1 MANPKTL
8 LKLSAAP
15 DGPDIDLV
23 TNHFCEK
30 CNCYA
35 YAVQDYLGGYLGEQ
49 DNDDFNYLPR
59 PGQSRGVSYL
69 DLMGTN
75 LEGMRRAVHE
85 DGLNYAGLKYP
96 RVIPPGHYVICCFLE
111 PGEYHFIRQN
121 RDGSWSSKDGMGVP
135 TTCDWQGN
143 PLKNPEDY
151 YGGDK
156 NYRFVGYF
164 FVPEGGIRVG
174 VRACE
179 TNRLR
184 QLEAHTKNPQEKI
197 EKARLKELVA
207 LTDAGDKTVAE
218 MRKIVRQKRTD
229 SYQELHRVWSD
240 YEDQARIVAKRCKWS
255 GYTRRSILKNAYTR
269 PKNAKDQS
277 R

>member
-1 MANPKTL
+1 MTNPKTL

-15 DGPDIDLV
+15 ESADIDLV

-30 CNCYA
+30 CNCYS
-35 YAVQDYLGGYLGEQ
+35 YAVQDYLAGYLGEH

-75 LEGMRRAVHE
+75 VEGMRRAVHE
-85 DGLNYAGLKYP
+85 DGLNYAGLTYP
-96 RVIPPGHYVICCFLE
+96 KVIPPGHYVICCFLE
-111 PGEYHFIRQN
+111 PKEYHFIRQN
-121 RDGSWSSKDGMGVP
+121 RDGSWSSKDGMGAP
-135 TTCDWQGN
+135 TTRDCNGN

-156 NYRFVGYF
+156 DYRFVGYF

-174 VRACE
+174 VKAFE
-179 TNRLR
+179 TNRLND
-184 QLEAHTKNPQEKI
+184 LNAHTKNPQE
-197 EKARLKELVA
+197 RLEQAQLQELTA

-218 MRKIVRQKRTD
+218 MRKVARQKGKDAYNDLNRI
-229 SYQELHRVWSD
+229 WGD
-240 YEDQARIVAKRCKWS
+240 YEAQAQTVAKHCKWA

-269 PKNAKDQS
+269 PKNAKS
-277 R
+277 RSR